1 MAGFKLRAY
10 SMTMSKPT
18 AVQNFS
24 TTPIRTI
31 ELSKKV
37 DLLHTIPKL
46 KTDEVFSWVRNNQG
60 LVAWGINTKENF
72 SGSERFSRAHRWWN
86 EFIDNSSIQDEVQI
100 SSSGAIAFV
109 SFSYLA
115 DYSSAIIVP
124 QVIVGQNNDKTW
136 LTVIGNLDIEKIKAE
151 IYNPKELPKAPQ
163 KLTFGNGS
171 ISISQWQQGVEKAV
185 SRINNKELDK
195 VVLARDIFAKA
206 SEEIDARYILNNLN
220 NSYPEC
226 WSFSV
231 DGLVG
236 ATPELLVR
244 KNGNAVLSRVLA
256 GTIRRDETATD
267 SELDMTLLKS
277 GKDLEEHEFAVSSVA
292 NALALHCTDM
302 RVPQTPRVLR
312 LSNVAHLATDIS
324 GTLVDAT
331 PALVLAGSLHPTAA
345 ICGTPTDRA
354 KNLIKELEQMPR
366 NRYTGPV
373 GWINAKGDGE
383 LGIALRCA
391 EINENKARL
400 FAGCGIVSES
410 NAIDE
415 LAESNAK
422 FMAMQDALTN

>member
-1 MAGFKLRAY
+1 
-10 SMTMSKPT
+10 MSRPT
-18 AVQNFS
+18 AVENFS
-24 TTPIRTI
+24 NTPIRTI

-37 DLLHTIPKL
+37 DLISLIP
-46 KTDEVFSWVRNNQG
+46 DVGPREVFSWVRNNQG
-60 LVAWGINTKENF
+60 IVAWGVNTSENF
-72 SGSERFSRAHRWWN
+72 SGSERFSRAHKWWK
-86 EFIDNSSIQDEVQI
+86 EFVDNSSVRDEVMT

-115 DYSSAIIVP
+115 DDQSVVVVP
-124 QVIVGQNNDKTW
+124 EVIVGQNNEKTW
-136 LTVIGNLDIEKIKAE
+136 LTVIGNKDIEKIKAE
-151 IYNPKELPKAPQ
+151 IYAPKEVPNSPVNVSWSDG
-163 KLTFGNGS
+163 T
-171 ISISQWQQGVEKAV
+171 ISTTQWQESVKKAV
-185 SRINNKELDK
+185 ERINKKELDK
-195 VVLARDIFAKA
+195 VVLARDIHAH
-206 SEEIDARYILNNLN
+206 SDQDIDPRYLLKNLS

-236 ATPELLVR
+236 ATPELLIR
-244 KNGNAVLSRVLA
+244 RSGDAVLSRVLA
-256 GTIRRDETATD
+256 GTIRRDESATD
-267 SELDMTLLKS
+267 SELASTLLTS

-292 NALALHCTDM
+292 TSLALHCTDM
-302 RVPQTPRVLR
+302 NVPTNPRVLR

-324 GTLVDAT
+324 GTLVDSA

-345 ICGTPTDRA
+345 ICGTPTGRA
-354 KNLIKELEQMPR
+354 KSLIQELEQMNR

-391 EINENKARL
+391 EINGNTARL

-410 NAIDE
+410 NPEDE

-422 FMAMQDALTN
+422 FIAMRDALTN